1 MPDSAVNPALQVADA
16 AGSHRTDGASTSAT
30 KSKSAGRPA
39 ESDAD
44 AKLARAARS
53 AQRLALL
60 SRAPYGAPTL
70 DLFAE
75 DAERATLQALN
86 TDIRQS
92 SLPGFELPEVFMA
105 AVPGE
110 DGSFGVVRA
119 WRSGALSVD
128 GAGVSSIAVSRDD
141 AAATQTDSQTADAAS
156 LELMFDDVPAPHE
169 VVAGPVRPEPLDD
182 GAQDVTLA
190 ATSGEGNAHGS
201 NKRASA
207 ARSRGAARNVSITEP
222 SPTVATVEIEAVEHT
237 DGRTGADTQRPSGSP
252 DASSVPS
259 TPNAPGAPNAPSA
272 LNASKTSSTPNA
284 ASATTKPVTSASPRD
299 ATRAAATP
307 HRVQPQSLAAALID
321 DDRRTRTGASST
333 PQAPSRETSELD
345 TARASA
351 YADTIDALYAVIADQ
366 RGAAAVLSRRVK
378 AIFVI
383 VICVLIVTVVAGV
396 AQAIALAR
404 LARENTAQQQRIE
417 QLMLTQQA
425 TLASFFDTDSDT
437 IEVPNRANANASAAN
452 RGQDAESHS
461 RAAKRAQ
468 SKSH

>member
-16 AGSHRTDGASTSAT
+16 AGSHRTDGASTSVS

-119 WRSGALSVD
+119 WRTGALSVD
-128 GAGVSSIAVSRDD
+128 SAGVSSVAVSRDD
-141 AAATQTDSQTADAAS
+141 AATTQDSQAADAAS
-156 LELMFDDVPAPHE
+156 LELEFDDVPAPHE

-182 GAQDVTLA
+182 GAQDVTLV
-190 ATSGEGNAHGS
+190 ATSGEGNAQGS
-201 NKRASA
+201 SKRASA

-222 SPTVATVEIEAVEHT
+222 SPTVATPEIEAVEHT

-252 DASSVPS
+252 DASSMPS
-259 TPNAPGAPNAPSA
+259 TPNASNTPSA

-284 ASATTKPVTSASPRD
+284 ASAATKPVTSASPRD
-299 ATRAAATP
+299 AARAAATP

-383 VICVLIVTVVAGV
+383 VVCVLIVTVAAGV
-396 AQAIALAR
+396 AQAVALAR

-437 IEVPNRANANASAAN
+437 IEVPNRGNANASAASKN
-452 RGQDAESHS
+452 QDAESHS

>member
-16 AGSHRTDGASTSAT
+16 FDPAGSRRTDSASASTA
-30 KSKSAGRPA
+30 KSPSAGRQG

-110 DGSFGVVRA
+110 DGSSGAVRA
-119 WRSGALSVD
+119 WRSGAVWVD
-128 GAGVSSIAVSRDD
+128 GSAVSGVAVPRDD
-141 AAATQTDSQTADAAS
+141 SAAMQADSQTAEAAT
-156 LELMFDDVPAPHE
+156 LELAFDDVIAPHE
-169 VVAGPVRPEPLDD
+169 MVAGPMQPEPLDE
-182 GAQDVTLA
+182 G
-190 ATSGEGNAHGS
+190 GEGVPVVAASGDGNAQGS

-207 ARSRGAARNVSITEP
+207 ARTRAAARNVSTTGPSPAAALSEVETAEGKSEP
-222 SPTVATVEIEAVEHT
+222 SDAVT
-237 DGRTGADTQRPSGSP
+237 KVLNRSP
-252 DASSVPS
+252 DAPRVS
-259 TPNAPGAPNAPSA
+259 
-272 LNASKTSSTPNA
+272 NAS
-284 ASATTKPVTSASPRD
+284 SATTKP
-299 ATRAAATP
+299 ATPPPLGNAARAAATP
-307 HRVQPQSLAAALID
+307 HREQPQSLAAALID
-321 DDRRTRTGASST
+321 DDRRTRTSAASASSF

-345 TARASA
+345 TARATA

-366 RGAAAVLSRRVK
+366 RGAAAVLSRRVNT
-378 AIFVI
+378 VLMI
-383 VICVLIVTVVAGV
+383 VICALLVTVAAAVV
-396 AQAIALAR
+396 QSSALAR
-404 LARENTAQQQRIE
+404 LTRENTAQQQRIE
-417 QLMLTQQA
+417 QLLLDQQA
-425 TLASFFDTDSDT
+425 TLASFFDTDSAT
-437 IEVPNRANANASAAN
+437 VEVPNRGNANVSAAN
-452 RGQDAESHS
+452 QNPNSVPQS